1 MRPVPRSLRF
11 CCIKWALRDFL
22 THVRRAAF
30 CVVEPST
37 STICRDSNRY
47 AQLQPDC
54 GEMAAILPS
63 RFAVLKVEGED
74 PEDAKPVKKPQP
86 AKSGSAG
93 DRNSVTAK
101 PKPKKKKKAA
111 ETQAKARPA
120 APHAGQ
126 PEDQS
131 GDWESWKR
139 RDDQFV
145 SDVYEQDLQQA
156 LLLSR
161 LDYEEK
167 KDFYE
172 AQQKEATIANVITP
186 GSRGNASKNKKK
198 NTTTKKD
205 KKTTM
210 SLDEFNQLAGAS
222 SSVELGYEPE
232 IREVPDTR
240 NNEKRQLSPPKE
252 AIFEQVVKDAKNI
265 LSREQRMEELK
276 SKQPFLAEQVRTLQ
290 FQDELE
296 KKDQQIATLKKHIEA
311 LTAELKVVKLRNK
324 QLCNILAQGEMQD
337 KAEILRDFEEVTQ
350 VKDELTQQVT
360 ELHAALEQERSKVR
374 LLQQDLKK
382 GGKKEPR

>member
-1 MRPVPRSLRF
+1 
-11 CCIKWALRDFL
+11 
-22 THVRRAAF
+22 
-30 CVVEPST
+30 
-37 STICRDSNRY
+37 
-47 AQLQPDC
+47 
-54 GEMAAILPS
+54 MAAILPS

-74 PEDAKPVKKPQP
+74 PEDSKPAKKPQP
-86 AKSGSAG
+86 AKTASAA

-101 PKPKKKKKAA
+101 PKPKKKKKPA
-111 ETQAKARPA
+111 ENQVKSRPA
-120 APHAGQ
+120 APQA
-126 PEDQS
+126 DQVQDR
-131 GDWESWKR
+131 GDDWESWKK

-145 SDVYEQDLQQA
+145 SDAYEQDLQQA

-167 KDFYE
+167 KEFYE
-172 AQQKEATIANVITP
+172 AQQKEATIANQAAP
-186 GSRGNASKNKKK
+186 GSRGNTSKNKKK
-198 NTTTKKD
+198 NTAAKKE

-210 SLDEFNQLAGAS
+210 SLDEFNQLGGAS
-222 SSVELGYEPE
+222 SSIEMPFEPE
-232 IREVPDTR
+232 SRDAPETR
-240 NNEKRQLSPPKE
+240 NNEKRPLSPPKE

-265 LSREQRMEELK
+265 LSREQRMEEFK
-276 SKQPFLAEQVRTLQ
+276 SKQPFLAEQARTLQ

-296 KKDQQIATLKKHIEA
+296 KKDQQIAALKKQVEA
-311 LTAELKVVKLRNK
+311 LTTELKVVKLRNK

>member
-1 MRPVPRSLRF
+1 
-11 CCIKWALRDFL
+11 
-22 THVRRAAF
+22 
-30 CVVEPST
+30 
-37 STICRDSNRY
+37 
-47 AQLQPDC
+47 
-54 GEMAAILPS
+54 MAAILPS

-74 PEDAKPVKKPQP
+74 PEDSKPVKKPQP

-111 ETQAKARPA
+111 ETQVKARPA
-120 APHAGQ
+120 APQAGQ
-126 PEDQS
+126 PEDQ
-131 GDWESWKR
+131 GNDWESWKR

-172 AQQKEATIANVITP
+172 AQQREATVANLATP
-186 GSRGNASKNKKK
+186 GSRGNANKNKKK

-222 SSVELGYEPE
+222 SSAELVYEPE
-232 IREVPDTR
+232 IRDAPDTR
-240 NNEKRQLSPPKE
+240 NNEKRPLSPPKE

-265 LSREQRMEELK
+265 LSREQRKEELR
-276 SKQPFLAEQVRTLQ
+276 SKQPFLAEQARTLQ

-350 VKDELTQQVT
+350 VKDELTQQWLSECRLP

>member
-1 MRPVPRSLRF
+1 
-11 CCIKWALRDFL
+11 
-22 THVRRAAF
+22 
-30 CVVEPST
+30 
-37 STICRDSNRY
+37 
-47 AQLQPDC
+47 
-54 GEMAAILPS
+54 MAAILPS

-101 PKPKKKKKAA
+101 PKSQEK
-111 ETQAKARPA
+111 EEGSGNS
-120 APHAGQ
+120 GQ

-222 SSVELGYEPE
+222 SSVELGYEAE
-232 IREVPDTR
+232 IREVPDLK
-240 NNEKRQLSPPKE
+240 NNEKRQSSPPKE

-311 LTAELKVVKLRNK
+311 LTAKCKIK
-324 QLCNILAQGEMQD
+324 QRSCGN
-337 KAEILRDFEEVTQ
+337 FEEVTQ

-382 GGKKEPR
+382 GGKKRTSDCT

>member
-1 MRPVPRSLRF
+1 MAKKKKV
-11 CCIKWALRDFL
+11 
-22 THVRRAAF
+22 
-30 CVVEPST
+30 
-37 STICRDSNRY
+37 
-47 AQLQPDC
+47 QPNC

-74 PEDAKPVKKPQP
+74 PEDSKTTKKPQP

-93 DRNSVTAK
+93 DRNSVTTK
-101 PKPKKKKKAA
+101 PKPKKKKKPA
-111 ETQAKARPA
+111 ENQANAKQA
-120 APHAGQ
+120 APQAGKPQ
-126 PEDQS
+126 ERGD
-131 GDWESWKR
+131 DWESWKR

-167 KDFYE
+167 KEFYE
-172 AQQKEATIANVITP
+172 AHQKETTVANLAAP
-186 GSRGNASKNKKK
+186 GSRGNVNKNKKK
-198 NTTTKKD
+198 STAAKKE
-205 KKTTM
+205 KKTTTM
-210 SLDEFNQLAGAS
+210 TLEEFNQLGGNS
-222 SSVELGYEPE
+222 SCSEMVEPE
-232 IREVPDTR
+232 NREAPDIR
-240 NNEKRQLSPPKE
+240 NNEKRSLSPPKE
-252 AIFEQVVKDAKNI
+252 AIFEQVARDAKNI

-276 SKQPFLAEQVRTLQ
+276 TKQPFLAEQARTLQ

-296 KKDQQIATLKKHIEA
+296 KKDQQITALKKHIEA
-311 LTAELKVVKLRNK
+311 LAAELKVVKLRNK

-382 GGKKEPR
+382 GGKREPR